1 MTGRFRSD
9 QKESVVLKQ
18 CLEYLKWR
26 QIFCYR
32 NNTGCYK
39 RNGVYIHYGYNGSS
53 DIIGILPDGRF
64 LAVECKREKGGRLSE
79 KQVEFLDTI
88 KKNGG
93 VAVCVN
99 SVDELAKIIKTEIE
113 KKQLTN

>member
-1 MTGRFRSD
+1 MTKRLESD
-9 QKESVVLKQ
+9 QKENIVLKQ
-18 CLEYLKWR
+18 CLEYLNWR
-26 QIFCYR
+26 GLFVWR

-39 RNGVYIHYGYNGSS
+39 RNGSFIHYGYLGSS

-79 KQVEFLDTI
+79 KQIEFLDTI